1 MTDDKNYHVDGPVPE
16 TPEPVVGETYLFK
29 MRGEALPGGD
39 VQYSLKMWP
48 AAQTEPAG
56 WAITYTTSTPPAS
69 GSLLLLAHQ
78 LDVTFGDVSVVPVD
92 N

>member
-1 MTDDKNYHVDGPVPE
+1 
-16 TPEPVVGETYLFK
+16 VGATYKFK
-29 MRGEALPGGD
+29 MRGEALVGGD

-56 WAITYTTSTPPAS
+56 WGITYTTTAPPAPAG
-69 GSLLLLAHQ
+69 GSLLLIAHN
-78 LDVTFGDVSVVPVD
+78 LDVTFGDVAIVSVS